1 MKLTG
6 DYPLGVIE
14 GFFGRPWD
22 WDSRA
27 RYAPFLAEQGYT
39 SFVYAPKGDA
49 FLRKRWQEDFPQQ
62 HFDALATLCRHYRQ
76 ANVNFGIGLSPFE
89 LYRDFSAAPKQQL
102 LRKLDAINA
111 IGPSILCILFDDMT
125 GDLDGLARTQADI
138 MELVC
143 KHSSASH
150 FLLCP
155 TYYSSDPRLVH
166 LFGTPPENYL
176 EELGLVLDQSIGM
189 FWTGPQIISAEYP
202 HQHLEE
208 ISARMRR
215 KPVLW
220 DNYPV
225 NDARKLT
232 DYLHLLPF
240 SARDGTLAEFCS
252 GHFSNPMNQAALSQ
266 LPLYSLPRLYAGST
280 ASSEELFHEACTAL
294 CSPGLA
300 AALLKDAL
308 RFQREGLGALDEPG
322 KAELIGLYA
331 AFTQEPMAIEVIA
344 WLQGGYAFDPACL
357 T

>member
-1 MKLTG
+1 MLLPG
-6 DYPLGVIE
+6 DYSLGVIE

-22 WDSRA
+22 WDSRM
-27 RYAPFLAEQGYT
+27 RYAGFLAEQGYT
-39 SFVYAPKGDA
+39 SYIYAPKGDA

-62 HFDALATLCRHYRQ
+62 HLDALTTLCHHYRQ
-76 ANVNFGIGLSPFE
+76 AGIDFGIGLSPFE

-125 GDLDGLARTQADI
+125 GDLDSLAGLQTEI
-138 MELVC
+138 MDLVC
-143 KHSSASH
+143 AHSSARH

-155 TYYSSDPRLVH
+155 TYYSSDPRLAR

-176 EELGLVLDQSIGM
+176 EELGLALDQTIGM
-189 FWTGPQIISAEYP
+189 FWTGPQIISAAYP
-202 HQHLEE
+202 RPHLEE
-208 ISARMRR
+208 VARRMRR

-225 NDARKLT
+225 NDARNLT
-232 DYLHLLPF
+232 DFLHLLPF
-240 SARDGTLAEFCS
+240 ASHDSAMAELCS

-280 ASSEELFHEACTAL
+280 ASSEALFHEACSSL

-300 AALLKDAL
+300 AALLQDAVK
-308 RFQREGLGALDEPG
+308 FQCEGLTALDE
-322 KAELIGLYA
+322 KSKTELIGLYA
-331 AFTQEPMAIEVIA
+331 AFSQEPMAKEVIA
-344 WLQGGYAFDPACL
+344 WLQGSYAFDPACL